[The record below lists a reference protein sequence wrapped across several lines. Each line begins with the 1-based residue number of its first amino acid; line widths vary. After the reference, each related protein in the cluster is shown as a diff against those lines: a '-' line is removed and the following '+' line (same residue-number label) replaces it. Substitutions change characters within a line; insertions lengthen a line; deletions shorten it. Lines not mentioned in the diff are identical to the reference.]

1 MKGVG
6 MSSGV
11 IGHGKSPKQ
20 TRQAARN
27 RRQEDEDA
35 RFVGGFDGASLYRPR
50 RLAHLLLFA
59 IVLFFVL
66 FTAWA
71 SFATLD
77 EVTRGEGRVI
87 PSSQVQ
93 VVQNLEGGIVSG
105 ILVRESDI
113 VEVGDVLLR
122 LDNVKAASD
131 LRGGRQ
137 RYLALTG
144 AIARLQAEIEERG
157 IDFPSDVM
165 NEARRVA
172 IDETALFNA
181 RQAALQSELEI
192 LRNQAN
198 QRDQEVAE
206 LESKLLQLERS
217 FDLASDELEITEP
230 LAAKRV
236 VSKIDLLQLKRQVND
251 LRGELESAELSLP
264 RLKLA
269 QREAHRR
276 IEERY
281 LAFRAEAQREL
292 NTIQIEAETLAEA
305 IAADSDR
312 VSRTDVRSP
321 VRGTIKSLLVN
332 TVGGVIQPGQDL
344 VEIVP
349 LEDTLLVEA
358 QVRPADIAFLRP
370 DQSAVVKVTAYD
382 FAVYGGLDA
391 EVESISADTIV
402 DDRGEHFFRV
412 RVRTDSNSLDKGGE
426 PLPIIPGMTT
436 QVDILTGKKTVL
448 DYLLKPILRIR
459 DGAFRER

>member
-1 MKGVG
+1 
-6 MSSGV
+6 MSDAAV
-11 IGHGKSPKQ
+11 GHGKPPKKG
-20 TRQAARN
+20 RALERS
-27 RRQEDEDA
+27 RRQRDEDA
-35 RFVGGFDGASLYRPR
+35 SFIGGVEGASLYRPR
-50 RLAHLLLFA
+50 QLAHLLLFT
-59 IVLFFVL
+59 IVLFVIL
-66 FTAWA
+66 FLAWA
-71 SFATLD
+71 SFARLD

-93 VVQNLEGGIVSG
+93 VIQNLEGGIVSE
-105 ILVRESDI
+105 IRVRESEI
-113 VEVGDVLLR
+113 VEAGDVLLR
-122 LDNVKAASD
+122 LDNIKAASD

-137 RYLALTG
+137 RYLALIG

-157 IDFPSDVM
+157 ITFPPDVM
-165 NEARRVA
+165 SEAQRVA
-172 IDETALFNA
+172 LDETALFNA

-192 LRNQAN
+192 LRNQAS
-198 QRDQEVAE
+198 QRDQAVAE
-206 LESKLLQLERS
+206 LDNRLVQLERS
-217 FDLASDELEITEP
+217 FDLASDELKITEP
-230 LAAKRV
+230 LAAKRI
-236 VSKIDLLQLKRQVND
+236 VSKVDLLQLKRQVND
-251 LRGELESAELSLP
+251 LRGELESARLSHP

-276 IEERY
+276 IEDRY
-281 LAFRAEAQREL
+281 LSFRAEAQREL
-292 NTIQIEAETLAEA
+292 NTVQVEAETLAEA

-312 VSRTDVRSP
+312 VNRTDVRSP
-321 VRGTIKSLLVN
+321 VRGTIKSLNVN

-358 QVRPADIAFLRP
+358 QIRPADIAFLRP
-370 DQSAVVKVTAYD
+370 DQAATVKVTAYD

-412 RVRTDSNSLDKGGE
+412 RVRTDSNSLEKAGE

-436 QVDILTGKKTVL
+436 QVDILTGQKTVL

>member
-1 MKGVG
+1 MKGLG
-6 MSSGV
+6 LSGD
-11 IGHGKSPKQ
+11 GLARRRRMPGRGGNQ
-20 TRQAARN
+20 RQA
-27 RRQEDEDA
+27 EDRA
-35 RFVGGFDGASLYRPR
+35 IVTGADGADLHRPNR
-50 RLAHLLLFA
+50 AAHLLLFT

-66 FTAWA
+66 FIAWA

-93 VVQNLEGGIVSG
+93 VIQNLEGGIVSE
-105 ILVRESDI
+105 IRVRESDI
-113 VEVGDVLLR
+113 VEVGDILIR
-122 LDNVKAASD
+122 LDNVKAASE

-137 RYLALTG
+137 RHLALLG
-144 AIARLQAEIEERG
+144 AVARLQAEIEERG
-157 IDFPSDVM
+157 IDFPEEVV

-172 IDETALFNA
+172 LDETALFNA
-181 RQAALQSELEI
+181 RKAALQSELEI

-206 LESKLLQLERS
+206 LENRLVQLERS
-217 FDLASDELEITEP
+217 FSLASDELEITEP
-230 LAAKRV
+230 LAEKRV
-236 VSKIDLLQLKRQVND
+236 VSKVDLLQLKREVNN
-251 LRGELESAELSLP
+251 LEGELESARLSLP
-264 RLKLA
+264 RLRLA

-281 LAFRAEAQREL
+281 LNFRAEAQREL
-292 NTIQIEAETLAEA
+292 NTVQTEAEALAEA

-312 VSRTDVRSP
+312 VNRTDVRSP

-358 QVRPADIAFLRP
+358 RVRPADIAFLRP
-370 DQSAVVKVTAYD
+370 DQPAVVKVTAYD
-382 FAVYGGLDA
+382 FSIYGGLDA
-391 EVESISADTIV
+391 EVETISADTIT

-412 RVRTDSNSLDKGGE
+412 RVRTDDGSLNKGGE
-426 PLPIIPGMTT
+426 TLAIIPGMTT
-436 QVDILTGKKTVL
+436 QVDILTGRKTVL
-448 DYLLKPILRIR
+448 DYLLKPILRVR
-459 DGAFRER
+459 DRAFRER

>member
-1 MKGVG
+1 MRGLG
-6 MSSGV
+6 MQASS
-11 IGHGKSPKQ
+11 IGHGKGAKLDDG
-20 TRQAARN
+20 AKARL
-27 RRQEDEDA
+27 RAEDKS
-35 RFVGGFDGASLYRPR
+35 FVGGLAGADLHRPR
-50 RLAHLLLFA
+50 RFAHLLLFT

-66 FTAWA
+66 FITWA

-93 VVQNLEGGIVSG
+93 VVQNLEGGIVAELR
-105 ILVRESDI
+105 IREAQI
-113 VEVGDVLLR
+113 VEAGDILLR
-122 LDNVKAASD
+122 IENVKAASD
-131 LRGGRQ
+131 LRGGRK
-137 RYLALTG
+137 RYLALLG
-144 AIARLQAEIEERG
+144 AVARLQAEIEERG
-157 IDFPSDVM
+157 IEFPAEVM
-165 NEARRVA
+165 AEARRVA

-206 LESKLLQLERS
+206 LETRLGQLERS
-217 FDLASDELEITEP
+217 ATLAADELKITEP

-236 VSKIDLLQLKRQVND
+236 VSKVELLRLKRQVND
-251 LRGELESAELSLP
+251 LQGELESARLSLP
-264 RLKLA
+264 RLMLA

-276 IEERY
+276 IEERF
-281 LAFRAEAQREL
+281 LNFQAEAQREL
-292 NTIQIEAETLAEA
+292 NTVQTEAAALAEA
-305 IAADSDR
+305 VTADSDR

-370 DQSAVVKVTAYD
+370 DQPAVVKVTAYD
-382 FAVYGGLDA
+382 YAVYGGLDA
-391 EVESISADTIV
+391 EVETISADTIT

-412 RVRTDSNSLDKGGE
+412 RVRTRSNSLDKAGKL
-426 PLPIIPGMTT
+426 LPIIPGMTT
-436 QVDILTGKKTVL
+436 QIDILTGQKTVM
-448 DYLLKPILRIR
+448 DYLMKPILRIR
-459 DGAFRER
+459 NEAFRER